1 VVDIRV
7 TCADGEITV
16 TAAFETAWRL
26 FLVAVCWW
34 LFRPHWPVSGTAE
47 VAEGVAFLLF
57 AALAVL
63 GQIGDR
69 D

>member
-1 VVDIRV
+1 M
-7 TCADGEITV
+7 TV
-16 TAAFETAWRL
+16 LLEAVWRL

-34 LFRPHWPVSGTAE
+34 MFRPHWPASGVQE
-47 VAEGVAFLLF
+47 VAEGLAFILVTV
-57 AALAVL
+57 LAVL